1 MVFTDFDIIDKAF
14 KNPVFSS
21 KVSNPKS
28 QLDFELERNE
38 SGLPE
43 YESGLPEYVDQIG
56 LKTGNTK
63 TALAS
68 EFRHIGIISKYCK
81 RP

>member
-43 YESGLPEYVDQIG
+43 YVDQIG